1 MCCGNNS
8 KFKQLSLGKSG
19 DCLEISREQ
28 VGFWFLFVPSFHW
41 YLDSNIFSSHF
52 RFSCCHVNIPK
63 AKVQIKPKTAILVF
77 RHYWHYSL
85 AFGLQWAKAI
95 TFLTLCVNSQTFIC
109 SRSQDK
115 IQLCSHGF
123 LSARSAM
130 KLTRDIAAV
139 QGLAAD
145 LCERNLSSS
154 FTVNVNKTLP
164 LPQLISTEVHR
175 NSQVRIV
182 LTT

>member
-1 MCCGNNS
+1 
-8 KFKQLSLGKSG
+8 
-19 DCLEISREQ
+19 
-28 VGFWFLFVPSFHW
+28 
-41 YLDSNIFSSHF
+41 
-52 RFSCCHVNIPK
+52 
-63 AKVQIKPKTAILVF
+63 
-77 RHYWHYSL
+77 
-85 AFGLQWAKAI
+85 
-95 TFLTLCVNSQTFIC
+95 
-109 SRSQDK
+109 
-115 IQLCSHGF
+115 
-123 LSARSAM
+123 M